1 MMKRRLMK
9 PIQHTSFFAL
19 LALSAAACSAGSS
32 AAADQAAATG
42 QKSTA
47 STSTEAKADAA
58 QASPDGVAKD
68 VAAQKATASAGE
80 VINGIAIVP
89 GVERLSYISP
99 RYYGIRESYDACL
112 DKTQGQ
118 IPARGDCAD
127 DEFDY
132 QDARLNKTY
141 RALLA
146 TLGTGEGDAKSAT
159 APVQAAQRAWL
170 AFYEKDCSARADR
183 FGSDAAPAMLSICRM
198 ESVARRAQELEDWR
212 DSYVG
217 SHRP

>member
-1 MMKRRLMK
+1 MK
-9 PIQHTSFFAL
+9 PIQHVSFFAL
-19 LALSAAACSAGSS
+19 LALSAAACSAGNS
-32 AAADQAAATG
+32 AAADQAGASG
-42 QKSTA
+42 QNPAPFTQ
-47 STSTEAKADAA
+47 AKADVAR
-58 QASPDGVAKD
+58 ASSDD
-68 VAAQKATASAGE
+68 VTKEAEAQKAPASAGE
-80 VINGIAIVP
+80 VINGIAIVR

-112 DKTQGQ
+112 KQAQGQ

-132 QDARLNKTY
+132 QDARLNKVY
-141 RALLA
+141 RALLSTMEA
-146 TLGTGEGDAKSAT
+146 GEGDTKSST

-212 DSYVG
+212 DSYMA
-217 SHRP
+217 SHRH